1 MTSPTAAHL
10 RSYRDDGYMIV
21 PGFFSAE
28 QLALMRREC
37 EHGIDDMHRR
47 MDAAGTDVLHISHR
61 GSRYFINHQIDRSAA
76 LRELAFGPQMAELC
90 RATLGEAVYF
100 FLDQFVVKC
109 AETGMSFAWHQ
120 DAGYITHTKVKP
132 YLTCWIP
139 LDDCSVANGTIFIL
153 PYSRM
158 GHRDVIEHVKDE
170 GTNDMVGYRGD
181 DPGIAVEV
189 PAGTLVAFTS
199 HVLHRSTPNRSRGM
213 RRAYLLQYS
222 PEPIYGPDGK
232 PQNKIEPFLQHGVR
246 VAP

>member
-1 MTSPTAAHL
+1 MSSLSPTQL

-21 PGFFSAE
+21 PGFFSAD
-28 QLALMRREC
+28 QLALMRGEC
-37 EHGIDDMHRR
+37 EHGIEDMHRR

-76 LRELAFGPQMAELC
+76 LRALAFGAQMAELC
-90 RATLGEAVYF
+90 RATLGDEVYF

-109 AETGMSFAWHQ
+109 AETGMRFAWHQ
-120 DAGYITHTKVKP
+120 DAGYITHTRVKP

-170 GTNDMVGYRGD
+170 GTNDMVGYSGD

-199 HVLHRSTPNRSRGM
+199 HVLHRSTPNASRSM

-222 PEPIYGPDGK
+222 PQPIYGPDGK
-232 PQNKIEPFLQHGVR
+232 PQNKIEAFLQDGVR
-246 VAP
+246 VAH